1 MPILAAMRKK
11 AVLKHFGGPVNTAR
25 ALGIKHQAVSQW
37 KELVPWRT
45 AYRIEELTEGKL
57 KVDPRQYQ

>member
-1 MPILAAMRKK
+1 MRKK
-11 AVLKHFGGPVNTAR
+11 AVLKYFGGPAKTAR

-37 KELVPWRT
+37 VELVPWRT
-45 AYRIEELTEGKL
+45 AYRIETLTDGAL

>member
-1 MPILAAMRKK
+1 MRKK
-11 AVLKHFGGPVNTAR
+11 AVLDHFGGPSATAR

-37 KELVPWRT
+37 GKLVPWRT
-45 AYRIEELTEGKL
+45 AYRVEALTDGVL